1 MAVEVPVV
9 GHLVKID
16 IWSDI
21 ACPWCYIGKRRLE
34 TALAAFPHR
43 DEVEVVWHSF
53 QLDPSAPQ
61 QPEITVAQ
69 RLSEK
74 YGVSTADAAQMMARV
89 EGLAA
94 EEGMTWRHAD
104 SLHVSTLDAHRLL
117 HLAKSEG
124 KQGALKEA
132 LLASYFA
139 EAGNVADPDTL
150 VAIATSVGL
159 EEARVR
165 EVLASREFESDV
177 EADLAQAVAYG
188 ASGVPFYVVDE
199 RYGISGAQPVEVFTQ
214 VLEKAWGD
222 THLTLVGGAAD
233 GECGPDGCAI

>member
-1 MAVEVPVV
+1 
-9 GHLVKID
+9 VKID

-34 TALAAFPHR
+34 TALASFPHR

-61 QPEITVAQ
+61 APEITVAQ

-74 YGVSTADAAQMMARV
+74 YGVSAGDAAAMMSRV

-94 EEGMTWRHAD
+94 EEGMTWRHAE
-104 SLHVSTLDAHRLL
+104 SLHVNTLDAHRLL
-117 HLAKSEG
+117 HLAKTEG
-124 KQGALKEA
+124 KQDALKEA
-132 LLASYFA
+132 LLSSYFA

-150 VAIATSVGL
+150 VAIATRVGL
-159 EEARVR
+159 DEARVR
-165 EVLASREFESDV
+165 EVLSSRAFESEV
-177 EADLAQAVAYG
+177 EADIAQAAAYG
-188 ASGVPFYVVDE
+188 ASGVPFYVIDE
-199 RYGISGAQPVEVFTQ
+199 RYGISGAQPAEVFTQ
-214 VLEKAWGD
+214 VLEKAWSD

-233 GECGPDGCAI
+233 GACGPDGCAI